1 MQTPDSLMK
10 QLGYLGLLPFLITLM
25 LAMTDI
31 RLFNLSGQQ
40 MFIAYSAVIL
50 SFLSGIL
57 WGNAI
62 DHMAHKLS
70 RNALILSNLFVLLA
84 WGAILQGNKHSVTA
98 AGLLAL
104 GYLAVWFAEKL
115 IRQTEGE
122 ENPKA
127 YQPMRS
133 RLTAGVILLHAV
145 LMLT

>member
-1 MQTPDSLMK
+1 MQEPNTIMK
-10 QLGYLGLLPFLITLM
+10 QLGYLGLVPFVITAL
-25 LAMTDI
+25 LAVADI
-31 RLFNLSGQQ
+31 SLFNLSGQQ

-62 DHMAHKLS
+62 DHISHKLS

-84 WGAILQGNKHSVTA
+84 WAAILQGHKHDLIA
-98 AGLLAL
+98 IGLLAL

-122 ENPKA
+122 VNPRG
-127 YQPMRS
+127 YQTLRG
-133 RLTAGVILLHAV
+133 RLTAGVIILHGV
-145 LMLT
+145 VILT